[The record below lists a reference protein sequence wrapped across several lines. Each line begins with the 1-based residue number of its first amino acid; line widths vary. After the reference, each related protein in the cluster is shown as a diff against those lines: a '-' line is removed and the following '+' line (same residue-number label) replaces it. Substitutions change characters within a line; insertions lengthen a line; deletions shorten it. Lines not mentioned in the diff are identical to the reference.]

1 MDLNECIRYEDYI
14 NEIAI
19 TIADDIEAD
28 VDSYSKEEKEHFIN
42 KLNKQDY
49 YELQEWIST
58 YTHDIEREVM
68 IMLSHRLK
76 FKYF

>member
-1 MDLNECIRYEDYI
+1 MNLRYEDYI

-19 TIADDIEAD
+19 YIADDIEAD
-28 VDSYSKEEKEHFIN
+28 IDSYSNEEKEHFLN
-42 KLNKQDY
+42 RLNKEGY

-68 IMLSHRLK
+68 IILSNKLG
-76 FKYF
+76 FEY

>member
-1 MDLNECIRYEDYI
+1 MNLNEYIRYEDYI

-49 YELQEWIST
+49 YKLQEWIST

-68 IMLSHRLK
+68 IILGHRLK
-76 FKYF
+76 FEYF

>member
-1 MDLNECIRYEDYI
+1 MNLRYEDYI

-19 TIADDIEAD
+19 YIADDIKGD

-68 IMLSHRLK
+68 IILSNKLE
-76 FKYF
+76 FKY

>member
-1 MDLNECIRYEDYI
+1 MNLNEHIRYEDYI

-19 TIADDIEAD
+19 TIANDIEAD

-42 KLNKQDY
+42 KSNKEDY

-68 IMLSHRLK
+68 IMLSHRLG

>member
-1 MDLNECIRYEDYI
+1 MDLNEHIRYEDYI

-28 VDSYSKEEKEHFIN
+28 VDRYSKEEKEHFIN

-68 IMLSHRLK
+68 IILGHRLK

>member
-1 MDLNECIRYEDYI
+1 MNLNEHIRYEDYI

-28 VDSYSKEEKEHFIN
+28 VDSYSKEEKEYFIN
-42 KLNKQDY
+42 KLNNEDY

-68 IMLSHRLK
+68 IMLGHRLG